1 MVSPLG
7 ARRKTPASS
16 FVRGCARLLVVV
28 GAGLL
33 AVACTQTKA
42 FLSET
47 KIPERSGTLRV
58 LLMPPDVEVSEI
70 TAAGLT
76 EPKADWTASAKKNV
90 ETALDAILAER
101 DARLIR

>member
-7 ARRKTPASS
+7 ARRKTRASN
-16 FVRGCARLLVVV
+16 FVRRCAGILVVV

-33 AVACTQTKA
+33 AGACTQTKA

-47 KIPERSGTLRV
+47 EIPERSGTLRV

-70 TAAGLT
+70 TAAGLP
-76 EPKADWTASAKKNV
+76 EPKAD
-90 ETALDAILAER
+90 
-101 DARLIR
+101 